1 MAVGKWISELKA
13 TTPVA
18 DAARHVLT
26 VRLEVVRDY
35 LPLALQQ
42 ADNDPE
48 HVHQLRVGTRRA
60 RAALDI
66 FACCLPSKVYKGA
79 RKHLRDIRQVAGE
92 ARDWDVFLAS
102 LTQWAR
108 EHARKLWPGLDCLV
122 GYVVAKREAAQLQLE
137 GAGKNYPFAFERFLA
152 ETVAAVHKPNELGLR
167 TLVDLALPRLTGLL
181 RELEEAAS
189 LDLESYE
196 HLHQIRILGK
206 RLRYA
211 MEVFADCFAPAFR
224 VELYPAVEA
233 MQEILGNANDSHV
246 ACTRLEALSA
256 RLQALAPVEWKR
268 HRPGLEGLL
277 QYHQDRLPQER
288 ERFQEWWRAGAS
300 PVVRPPSPRSSRRPA
315 SPQRKCPRP
324 RLPCPSGRI
333 CRRPSSKSRGRR
345 KGVGSHF
352 RGTRSLS
359 GDPAQPLLIESR
371 NSFPVLL
378 VFVLRKVVMNL
389 WFGLPRLPV
398 LPAVALFWT

>member
-60 RAALDI
+60 RAALNI

-79 RKHLRDIRQVAGE
+79 RKHLRNIRQVAGE

-108 EHARKLWPGLDCLV
+108 EHGRKLWPGLDCLV

-152 ETVAAVHKPNELGLR
+152 ETVAAVHKPNDLHLR
-167 TLVDLALPRLTGLL
+167 TLVDLALPQLTRLL

-189 LDLESYE
+189 LDLEGYE

-211 MEVFADCFAPAFR
+211 MEVFADCFAPAF
-224 VELYPAVEA
+224 VAELYPAVEA
-233 MQEILGNANDSHV
+233 MQEILGNANDSLV
-246 ACTRLEALSA
+246 ACRRLEALSA

-277 QYHQDRLPQER
+277 QYHQSRLPQER
-288 ERFQEWWRAGAS
+288 ERFQEWWARWCQSGGEAAFSALLEKAGKPSKAGEPS
-300 PVVRPPSPRSSRRPA
+300 VEVPP
-315 SPQRKCPRP
+315 PQIA
-324 RLPCPSGRI
+324 LPIR
-333 CRRPSSKSRGRR
+333 
-345 KGVGSHF
+345 
-352 RGTRSLS
+352 TNLS
-359 GDPAQPLLIESR
+359 Q
-371 NSFPVLL
+371 
-378 VFVLRKVVMNL
+378 
-389 WFGLPRLPV
+389 
-398 LPAVALFWT
+398 AL

>member
-1 MAVGKWISELKA
+1 LAVGKWISELKA

-79 RKHLRDIRQVAGE
+79 RKHLRNLRQVAGE

-108 EHARKLWPGLDCLV
+108 ENGRKLRPGLDCLV
-122 GYVVAKREAAQLQLE
+122 GYVVARREAAQFQLE
-137 GAGKNYPFAFERFLA
+137 EAGKNSPFAFERFLA
-152 ETVAAVHKPNELGLR
+152 ETVAAVHKPNDLRLR

-181 RELEEAAS
+181 RELDEAAR
-189 LDLESYE
+189 LDLEDYA
-196 HLHQIRILGK
+196 HLHQIRILCK

-224 VELYPAVEA
+224 SELYPAVEV
-233 MQEILGNANDSHV
+233 MQEVLGNANDSYV
-246 ACTRLEALSA
+246 ACRRLDALLA

-277 QYHQDRLPQER
+277 QYHRSRLPQER
-288 ERFQEWWRAGAS
+288 ERFQDGWARWCQSGGEAVFAALLENAGE
-300 PVVRPPSPRSSRRPA
+300 
-315 SPQRKCPRP
+315 
-324 RLPCPSGRI
+324 PSGEVPPLRI
-333 CRRPSSKSRGRR
+333 ALPIR
-345 KGVGSHF
+345 
-352 RGTRSLS
+352 TNLS
-359 GDPAQPLLIESR
+359 QAQ
-371 NSFPVLL
+371 
-378 VFVLRKVVMNL
+378 
-389 WFGLPRLPV
+389 
-398 LPAVALFWT
+398 

>member
-1 MAVGKWISELKA
+1 LAVGKWISELKA

-18 DAARHVLT
+18 DAARHVLS
-26 VRLEVVRDY
+26 VRLEAVRDS

-66 FACCLPSKVYKGA
+66 FACCLPSRVSKGA
-79 RKHLRDIRQVAGE
+79 RKRLRDIRQVAGE

-108 EHARKLWPGLDCLV
+108 EHGRKLWPGLDCLV
-122 GYVVAKREAAQLQLE
+122 GYVVAKREAAQLLLE
-137 GAGKNYPFAFERFLA
+137 GAGKDYPFAFERLLA
-152 ETVAAVHKPNELGLR
+152 ETVAAVHKPSDPQVR
-167 TLVDLALPRLTGLL
+167 TLVDLALPRLSGLL

-189 LDLESYE
+189 LDLEGYE

-224 VELYPAVEA
+224 TELYPAVEA

-246 ACTRLEALSA
+246 ACKRLEALSA
-256 RLQALAPVEWKR
+256 RLQALVPVEWKR
-268 HRPGLEGLL
+268 LRPGLEGLL
-277 QYHQDRLPQER
+277 QYHQSRLPQER
-288 ERFQEWWRAGAS
+288 ERFQEWWTRWCQSGGEAAFSALLEKAGEPS
-300 PVVRPPSPRSSRRPA
+300 VVVPPPQIALPIRSN
-315 SPQRKCPRP
+315 
-324 RLPCPSGRI
+324 
-333 CRRPSSKSRGRR
+333 
-345 KGVGSHF
+345 
-352 RGTRSLS
+352 LS
-359 GDPAQPLLIESR
+359 Q
-371 NSFPVLL
+371 
-378 VFVLRKVVMNL
+378 
-389 WFGLPRLPV
+389 
-398 LPAVALFWT
+398 AL